1 MIGFPNRDY
10 LDMHYLAA
18 LGVLQALFRLYDAEG
33 PLTVNELYSTG
44 SGYRRAQ
51 LGLVAVNGLIKNQLS
66 EFQRSSKRL
75 SGAPAGY
82 ALAAKG
88 RFHLNRLMARE
99 APDIDDR
106 GHLLRWLTLLRNNG
120 INSFA
125 QLRLLVQID
134 ETPGVCGKEL
144 FTYRSG
150 SNNEQIDH
158 FVEHELVSEVLVGT
172 RKEKYPG
179 KRWAVLRGYLNR
191 PITYELLSGTFSL
204 HSDSFKSRLNQT

>member
-1 MIGFPNRDY
+1 
-10 LDMHYLAA
+10 MHYLAA
-18 LGVLQALFRLYDAEG
+18 LGVLQVLFRLYDAEG

-88 RFHLNRLMARE
+88 RFHLDRFMSRE

-120 INSFA
+120 IGSFA

-134 ETPGVCGKEL
+134 ETPGMCGKEL

-158 FVEHELVSEVLVGT
+158 FVDYGLVSEVLVGT

-179 KRWAVLRGYLNR
+179 KRWTMLRGYLNR
-191 PITYELLSGTFSL
+191 PIPEKLVQLPSTIG
-204 HSDSFKSRLNQT
+204 

>member
-1 MIGFPNRDY
+1 MPKTKKSGLKLLIDY
-10 LDMHYLAA
+10 LDMHDLAA
-18 LGVLQALFRLYDAEG
+18 LGVLQVLFRLYDAEG

-51 LGLVAVNGLIKNQLS
+51 LGLMAENGLIKNQLS
-66 EFQRSSKRL
+66 EFQRISKRL
-75 SGAPAGY
+75 SGVPSGY

-88 RFHLNRLMARE
+88 RFHLHRLMARE

-120 INSFA
+120 ISSFA

-134 ETPGVCGKEL
+134 ETPGLCGKEL

-158 FVEHELVSEVLVGT
+158 FVDYGLVSEVLAGT

-179 KRWAVLRGYLNR
+179 KGWTMLRGYLNR
-191 PITYELLSGTFSL
+191 PIPEKLIQLPSTIG
-204 HSDSFKSRLNQT
+204 